1 LSVIM
6 NAAYFMKRIE
16 ATYLLEIIIIYGIAS
31 AISKLYNIS
40 VRKSQPYYHHIV
52 IHNTT
57 LVVVVAGSVGISVT

>member
-1 LSVIM
+1 
-6 NAAYFMKRIE
+6 
-16 ATYLLEIIIIYGIAS
+16 LEIIIIYSIAS

-40 VRKSQPYYHHIV
+40 VRKSHPYHHHIV